1 MYDRIRCW
9 KAVKPASRWVFTSPS
24 ALKTTKLKK
33 QLEIWHPNSHKTN
46 PYIIRFFFCW
56 PKFSK
61 TKKINCPINPSF
73 ISSHLI
79 SPSLSNPTVF
89 YSPCYTPLGVP
100 GFHPWE
106 VFPTPPFSL
115 PGFRNLEFQD
125 VHLSYRPSKR
135 GEAIGTR
142 EGRLWMDLYPL
153 DPWRGPVGF
162 SFRFSFDGRFLGVEK
177 SFPNHRFRFF
187 FWNLPK
193 SQENLSS
200 LNLNPLQKWWF
211 QRRLE
216 ISFAFLGFRRFFQ
229 SLMWCYSFWCCRDKN
244 PWKKPRL
251 CFQRTLAVSFSE
263 PNAMLVAVVSRVKKL
278 HLQNV
283 QSPTIN

>member
-1 MYDRIRCW
+1 MGFHISKCSQDN
-9 KAVKPASRWVFTSPS
+9 KTK
-24 ALKTTKLKK
+24 KTTWNLASK
-33 QLEIWHPNSHKTN
+33 QSQNKSIHNSFLFLLAQIFQN
-46 PYIIRFFFCW
+46 
-56 PKFSK
+56 
-61 TKKINCPINPSF
+61 KKINCPINPSF

-162 SFRFSFDGRFLGVEK
+162 
-177 SFPNHRFRFF
+177 
-187 FWNLPK
+187 
-193 SQENLSS
+193 
-200 LNLNPLQKWWF
+200 
-211 QRRLE
+211 
-216 ISFAFLGFRRFFQ
+216 FFQ
-229 SLMWCYSFWCCRDKN
+229 ILFW
-244 PWKKPRL
+244 WKVFGGGKIFPQPQIPIFFLKP
-251 CFQRTLAVSFSE
+251 
-263 PNAMLVAVVSRVKKL
+263 P
-278 HLQNV
+278 
-283 QSPTIN
+283 